1 MNRNG
6 TVEPNEWEA
15 GIVKAKYK
23 VYLCLTRLGLIKMT
37 RPDFPGI

>member
-23 VYLCLTRLGLIKMT
+23 VCLYPHLRG
-37 RPDFPGI
+37 PEP